1 MVLVALVLFQCGLHH
16 FRKKLLLTF
25 VSVVYTG
32 SEKPVKKKKIEKLTM
47 RGNVNNMLSTVTDVL
62 PVISTMGLFLFF

>member
-32 SEKPVKKKKIEKLTM
+32 SEKPVKKKIDKLTM
-47 RGNVNNMLSTVTDVL
+47 RGNVNSMLSTVTDVL
-62 PVISTMGLFLFF
+62 PVINTMGLFLFF